1 MALSSI
7 SKNMGLSLAGVV
19 HVGGI
24 PIPLGGK
31 QIYVKPYS
39 GSDGN
44 SGLRWDQPIKT
55 LSKALSIATADKN
68 DVVWLISESNTAA
81 STFDHL
87 SAAFD
92 WNKDGVH
99 IIGVGGGPMIGQRA
113 GLRNTTTVLTI
124 EDLFT
129 VSADNCVIA
138 NIAIFQGDCT
148 TSTATSPRA
157 CVVSGMRNRFYN
169 CSISGAG
176 STDGSMD
183 TAGARS
189 LAVTGAENTFQHCY
203 IGLNTVIR
211 GTMTTEIYLTT
222 GARNIF
228 EDCMIDSYTSLSTFK
243 AVTVGASDRFV
254 LFKDCIMNA
263 VQNITS
269 AVAPTGA
276 IASGSING
284 SVLVMGG
291 GVFGYA
297 DVTTA
302 DDTKTLVLTHG
313 ALAANII
320 DMGVAKGTDV
330 AA

>member
-1 MALSSI
+1 MGTALI
-7 SKNMGLSLAGVV
+7 GAVN
-19 HVGGI
+19 VGGI
-24 PIPLGGK
+24 AIPLGGK
-31 QIYVKPYS
+31 QYFVKPYS

-44 SGLRWDQPIKT
+44 SGLRWDRAFKT
-55 LSKALSIATADKN
+55 LVKAQAVATADKN
-68 DVVWLISESNTAA
+68 DIVWLISESNTAA
-81 STFDHL
+81 NTFDFL
-87 SAAFD
+87 TAALD
-92 WNKDGVH
+92 WAKDGVH
-99 IIGVGGGPMIGQRA
+99 LIGVGAGPQVGSRA
-113 GLRNTTTVLTI
+113 GLRNSTSVLTI

-129 VSADNCVIA
+129 VSADNCLIA
-138 NIAIFQGDCT
+138 NISIFQGDCA
-148 TSTATSPRA
+148 STATSPRA
-157 CVVSGMRNRFYN
+157 MVVSGERNRIYN
-169 CSISGAG
+169 CQISGNG
-176 STDGSMD
+176 GTTTSMD
-183 TAGARS
+183 KAGARS

-203 IGLNTVIR
+203 IGLDTILR
-211 GTMTTEIYLTT
+211 ATQTTEIYLTT

-228 EDCMIDSYTSLSTFK
+228 EDCIINSYTSLSTFK
-243 AVTVGASDRFV
+243 AVTVDASDRFV
-254 LFKDCIMNA
+254 MFKNCILNA

-276 IASGSING
+276 IASGSVNG

-330 AA
+330 AV

>member
-1 MALSSI
+1 
-7 SKNMGLSLAGVV
+7 MGLTNFPHGITSFGVPV
-19 HVGGI
+19 L
-24 PIPLGGK
+24 PLNGFATQGK
-31 QIYVKPYS
+31 TMFVKPSS

-44 SGLRWDQPIKT
+44 SGKSPDKAFKT
-55 LSKALSIATADKN
+55 LAKALSVADADKN
-68 DVVWLISESNTAA
+68 DIVFLIAESNSASGTTDYQSTA
-81 STFDHL
+81 L
-87 SAAFD
+87 D

-99 IIGVGGGPMIGQRA
+99 LIGVNAGSMIGQRSRIA
-113 GLRNTTTVLTI
+113 QTSTVLTI

-129 VSADNCVIA
+129 VSADGCIIA
-138 NIAIFQGDCT
+138 NIEIYQGVAS
-148 TSTATSPRA
+148 STATSPRA
-157 CVVSGMRNRFYN
+157 MVVSGMRNRIIN
-169 CSISGAG
+169 CQISGNGDTAG
-176 STDGSMD
+176 STD

-211 GTMTTEIYLTT
+211 ATQTTELYVTT
-222 GARNIF
+222 GGRNIF

-243 AVTVGASDRFV
+243 AFTAGAPDRFV
-254 LFKDCIMNA
+254 LFKDCIFNA

-276 IASGSING
+276 IASGSVNG
-284 SVLVMGG
+284 SILVMGG

-330 AA
+330 AS

>member
-1 MALSSI
+1 
-7 SKNMGLSLAGVV
+7 MGLTNFPNGITSFGVPV
-19 HVGGI
+19 L
-24 PIPLGGK
+24 PLGGMAT
-31 QIYVKPYS
+31 QGNVWFVKPYS

-44 SGLRWDQPIKT
+44 SGKSPARAFKT
-55 LSKALSIATADKN
+55 LAQALSAATASQN
-68 DVVWLISESNTAA
+68 DIVYLISESNTAA
-81 STFDHL
+81 STFDYL
-87 SAAFD
+87 SAALD
-92 WNKDGVH
+92 WNKDMVH
-99 IIGVGGGPMIGQRA
+99 LIGVNAGPRIGSRA

-129 VSADNCVIA
+129 VSADNCLIA
-138 NIAIFQGDCT
+138 NISIFQGDCT
-148 TSTATSPRA
+148 SSTATSPRA
-157 CVVSGMRNRFYN
+157 MVVSGERNMIVN
-169 CSISGAG
+169 CQISGNG
-176 STDGSMD
+176 STDDSMD
-183 TAGARS
+183 NAGARS
-189 LAVTGAENTFQHCY
+189 LAVTGAENTFSNCY
-203 IGLNTVIR
+203 IGLDTVLR
-211 GTMTTEIYLTT
+211 STQTTEIYLTT

-228 EDCMIDSYTSLSTFK
+228 ENCIINSYTSLSTFK

-276 IASGSING
+276 IDSGSVNG

-302 DDTKTLVLTHG
+302 DDTKTLVLTHP
-313 ALAANII
+313 AVAANII

>member
-1 MALSSI
+1 MSYDFGSGGPFW
-7 SKNMGLSLAGVV
+7 N
-19 HVGGI
+19 GI
-24 PIPLGGK
+24 PMIGGFPLASTQGK
-31 QIYVKPYS
+31 VWHVKPYS

-44 SGLRWDQPIKT
+44 SGKAPNKAFKT
-55 LSKALSIATADKN
+55 LSKALSSATADKN
-68 DVVWLISESNTAA
+68 DVVLLYAESNTAA
-81 STFDHL
+81 STFDFL
-87 SAAFD
+87 AAATD

-99 IIGVGGGPMIGQRA
+99 LIGVCAAPFIGSRA
-113 GLRNTTTVLTI
+113 GIRNSTSVLTI

-129 VSADNCVIA
+129 VSADNCLIA
-138 NIAIFQGDCT
+138 NISIFMGDCA
-148 TSTATSPRA
+148 STATSPRA
-157 CVVSGMRNRFYN
+157 MVVSGMRNRIVN
-169 CSISGAG
+169 CQISGIG
-176 STDGSMD
+176 HDNMD
-183 TAGARS
+183 SAGARS
-189 LAVTGAENTFQHCY
+189 LAVTGAENYFKNCY
-203 IGLNTVIR
+203 IGLNTIKR
-211 GTMTTEIYLTT
+211 DTCTTEVYLTT

-228 EDCMIDSYTSLSTFK
+228 EDCMFDSYTTLSTFK
-243 AVTVGASDRFV
+243 AVTVGDSDRFV
-254 LFKDCIMNA
+254 LFKNCIFNA

-276 IASGSING
+276 IASGSVNG

>member
-1 MALSSI
+1 
-7 SKNMGLSLAGVV
+7 MGGTGQQLIQQR
-19 HVGGI
+19 GI
-24 PIPLGGK
+24 PIMPAGILPFTQGN
-31 QIYVKPYS
+31 IYHVKPYS

-44 SGLRWDQPIKT
+44 YGDHPESAYKT
-55 LSKALSIATADKN
+55 LSQAKSAATADQN
-68 DVVWLISESNTAA
+68 DIVLLYAESNTAA
-81 STFDHL
+81 NTFDFL
-87 SAAFD
+87 TSALD

-99 IIGVGGGPMIGQRA
+99 LIGVCAAPFIGSRA
-113 GLRNTTTVLTI
+113 GLRNSTSVVTI

-129 VSADNCVIA
+129 VSADNCLIA
-138 NIAIFQGDCT
+138 NISIFQGDV
-148 TSTATSPRA
+148 TSTATAPRA
-157 CVVSGMRNRFYN
+157 MVISGMRNRILN
-169 CSISGAG
+169 CQISGCG
-176 STDGSMD
+176 DTGGSMD
-183 TAGARS
+183 VSGARS

-211 GTMTTEIYLTT
+211 GTMTTEVYLTT
-222 GARNIF
+222 GARNVF

-254 LFKDCIMNA
+254 LFKNCMFNA

-276 IASGSING
+276 IASGSVNG

-302 DDTKTLVLTHG
+302 DDSKTLVLTHSG
-313 ALAANII
+313 LAANVV
-320 DMGVAKGTDV
+320 DQGVAKGTDV
-330 AA
+330 A